1 MCQAYPEVSFAGEPR
16 SNKVC
21 ARRTA
26 ASAEGVGAQ
35 LARDLARS
43 GSKTC
48 ARGVSDEPRKSGS
61 GPLRS
66 PSSATERRPARL
78 PRPAGRRG
86 DLADQ
91 PISVGARLAR
101 EAEHSVC
108 QVYREVSFAG
118 EPRSNKVYARRDAA
132 SAEGV
137 GAQLAR
143 DLARS
148 GSKTCPRGVSDEPRK
163 FGFRAAQRPI
173 VGNGTPPGQTST
185 PCGQTRH
192 RGAHKTC
199 WNEACPRS

>member
-1 MCQAYPEVSFAGEPR
+1 LLAIWRAAAAKPAHADLADQPTSVGTRLAREAEHAVYQAYREVSFAGEPR

-21 ARRTA
+21 ARRTD

-66 PSSATERRPARL
+66 PTSATERRPAGL

-101 EAEHSVC
+101 EAEQAV
-108 QVYREVSFAG
+108 
-118 EPRSNKVYARRDAA
+118 
-132 SAEGV
+132 
-137 GAQLAR
+137 
-143 DLARS
+143 
-148 GSKTCPRGVSDEPRK
+148 
-163 FGFRAAQRPI
+163 
-173 VGNGTPPGQTST
+173 
-185 PCGQTRH
+185 
-192 RGAHKTC
+192 
-199 WNEACPRS
+199 